1 MRMEVLMSSPA
12 SSIKNQFIQAGA
24 GAGKTTQLTEQVAT
38 VAIEFYRKNGRFPKI
53 VVTTFTRKA
62 TFELKE
68 RLFKN
73 VKQILDKKGETA
85 ITDEFLKQEFI
96 QRPSRLH
103 ISTIHGLFSLF
114 INQQGHYLGIN
125 QGYGFFSQQEY
136 HALLKR
142 IFRKVLHQEED
153 LNHFIFLKKYLN
165 LDTVLRLF
173 SVWNDLMLSTPGTD
187 IVDESFLAK
196 HLGEQFQHFLSQLL
210 GVKDVIATV
219 VTKADSVWGLW
230 VKQIDQKL
238 SEGPFTQLQEFSD
251 FSDFYQKVSS
261 FRNAGK
267 DKIDAELSDQVKDL
281 RKSFELF
288 NSVGNTEEGIQT
300 ITAMAEKLKFL
311 FEDFQ
316 VLLKAEKKKLNKLRI
331 DDLELMSADLIGK
344 FPITAQNFSAN
355 WDYWLV
361 DEFQDTSPLQIKILN
376 RLIADKP
383 CYYVGDPQQSI
394 YLFRG
399 ARTEV
404 FEGKQKELE
413 QKQAELKKLMVN
425 YRSRPELLRFIN
437 YFFNHYNSNQFSSM
451 LEKTDPHKGTVVE
464 DTAATFCFID
474 GEYSAEELRAK
485 ESELA
490 LLQVL
495 RLLSLGVSPKEI
507 CILASKKSQLK
518 ALLKY
523 SAEIKLPLILHSH
536 SQFFKRQEIQDM
548 ISLLKFLVNPHDSIN
563 LMKWLKSPFV
573 DLADKWIYFVN
584 DLGSNYNQLTSL
596 WIRLQLLSLKISE
609 VKVVFD
615 KLNSFLQQAKSL
627 PIGYVWQ
634 EALFDF
640 SVFKSVYFT
649 ADMLQQESNLWKMIF
664 SLREAE
670 KTPGFNYFEFINSL
684 EEDFVDLDAD
694 SDADAVPVLKPDQVN
709 AMTIH
714 ASKGLQFDYVILLGF
729 GNSLRE
735 VVSQAYYEFDEE
747 NKKISLSFKNEEDE
761 RASNLFSVSIR
772 KKRFQQE
779 KLEYDRLLYVAM
791 TRAKAGVYFVSG
803 PVKPNSWAGLSGIT
817 YAQESNVIQSPSFEY
832 KVARFTGEN
841 WDDLKRGI
849 PNKPSVAAEIHFEYK
864 TPYVFKGEAKR
875 LLLTATNFT
884 DLVFKGQLKSKGSDL
899 LGDTDPEV
907 MIEGIVKSVSGT
919 KMHRIFESL
928 KFSKDITLLNQ
939 NEKKLADYVLTAEN
953 GLLKEIIQNGFVEA
967 NFSVLHKDFQLV
979 GQIDLWGRDENG
991 KVWIVDY
998 KTGSQKYSH
1007 LAFLQLRIYQWALC
1021 KMKKITAKDSV
1032 SLAVVYPND
1041 KVFKIEK
1048 APTLELIEKELHEL
1062 LIQIPTV

>member
-1 MRMEVLMSSPA
+1 MSSPT
-12 SSIKNQFIQAGA
+12 SSINNQFIQAGA

-38 VAIEFYRKNGRFPKI
+38 VAIEFYKKNDRFPKI

-73 VKQILDKKGETA
+73 VKQILDKKGEA
-85 ITDEFLKQEFI
+85 IISENFLKEEFI

-153 LNHFIFLKKYLN
+153 LNHFIFLKKYLS
-165 LDTVLRLF
+165 LDTILKLF
-173 SVWNDLMLSTPGTD
+173 SIWGDLLLSNPGTD
-187 IVDESFLAK
+187 IVSKGFLVK
-196 HLGEQFQHFLSQLL
+196 HLSDQFKHHIKELTL
-210 GVKDVIATV
+210 VKDQVAANIAN
-219 VTKADSVWGLW
+219 ADSVWGQW
-230 VKQIDQKL
+230 VKQIEVRISGGIPKTL
-238 SEGPFTQLQEFSD
+238 PEFAD
-251 FSDFYQKVSS
+251 FADFYQQVSS

-267 DKIDAELSDQVKDL
+267 EKIDSELSDQVKDL

-288 NSVGNTEEGIQT
+288 KSIGNTEEGLDT
-300 ITAMAEKLKFL
+300 IAALAEKLKFL
-311 FEDFQ
+311 FADFQ
-316 VLLKAEKKKLNKLRI
+316 VLLKAEKQKLNKLRI
-331 DDLELMSADLIGK
+331 DDLELLSAELITQ
-344 FPITAQNFSAN
+344 FPIAAQNFAAN

-376 RLIADKP
+376 QLIADKP

-404 FEGKQKELE
+404 FEGKQKELA
-413 QKQAELKKLMVN
+413 QKDAELKNLMVN

-437 YFFNHYNSNQFSSM
+437 YFFEKYKSKQFTSM
-451 LEKTDPHKGTVVE
+451 LEKTDPHKGKVVE
-464 DTAATFCFID
+464 DPAATFCFID
-474 GEYSAEELRAK
+474 GDYSAEDQRSK
-485 ESELA
+485 EAELA
-490 LLQVL
+490 LLQVQ
-495 RLLSLGVSPKEI
+495 RLLNAGVSPKEI
-507 CILASKKSQLK
+507 CILGSKKSQLK

-523 SAEIKLPLILHSH
+523 SGEIKLPLILHSH

-548 ISLLKFLVNPHDSIN
+548 VSLLKFLVNPHDSIN

-573 DLADKWIYFVN
+573 SLSDQWVYFVN
-584 DLGSNYNQLTSL
+584 DLNGNYDQLTSL
-596 WIRLQLLSLKISE
+596 WIRLQSLASKSAD

-615 KLNSFLQQAKSL
+615 KLHSFLQQSKTL

-634 EALFDF
+634 EALFSF
-640 SVFKSVYFT
+640 SVFKSVYFSS
-649 ADMLQQESNLWKMIF
+649 DLLQQESNLWKLIF

-684 EEDFVDLDAD
+684 EEDMVDLDAD

-714 ASKGLQFDYVILLGF
+714 ASKGLQFDYVVLLGF
-729 GNSLRE
+729 GNPLRE
-735 VVSQAYYEFDEE
+735 VVSQAYYEFDEDNE
-747 NKKISLSFKNEEDE
+747 NISLSFKSEDDE
-761 RASNLFSVSIR
+761 RASNLYSVSIR

-791 TRAKAGVYFVSG
+791 TRAKAGIYFISG
-803 PVKPNSWAGLSGIT
+803 PVKPTSWASLSEIS
-817 YAQESNVIQSPSFEY
+817 YSQEINQIKEPHFEY
-832 KVARFTGEN
+832 KVSRFTGEN
-841 WDDLKRGI
+841 WDDLKQGNPPKTSGI
-849 PNKPSVAAEIHFEYK
+849 AEIDFEYK
-864 TPYVFKGEAKR
+864 TPYVSKEESKR
-875 LLLTATNFT
+875 LVLTATNFT
-884 DLVFKGQLKSKGSDL
+884 DLVFKKQLKSKGSDFL
-899 LGDTDPEV
+899 EDADPELV
-907 MIEGIVKSVSGT
+907 IEGFDKSVSGT
-919 KMHRIFESL
+919 KMHRIFEAL
-928 KFSKDITLLNQ
+928 KYSNDLGRLDP
-939 NEKKLADYVLTAEN
+939 NEKKLTEYVLTAEN
-953 GLLKEIIQNGFVEA
+953 GLLKEVIQNGFVEA
-967 NFSVLHKDFQLV
+967 NFSVLHRDFQLV
-979 GQIDLWGRDENG
+979 GQIDLWGHDEKGN
-991 KVWIVDY
+991 VWIVDY

-1007 LAFLQLRIYQWALC
+1007 LAFLQLRIYQWALS

-1041 KVFKIEK
+1041 KLFKMEK
-1048 APTLELIEKELHEL
+1048 APSLELIEKELHEL
-1062 LIQIPTV
+1062 LLQIPTV